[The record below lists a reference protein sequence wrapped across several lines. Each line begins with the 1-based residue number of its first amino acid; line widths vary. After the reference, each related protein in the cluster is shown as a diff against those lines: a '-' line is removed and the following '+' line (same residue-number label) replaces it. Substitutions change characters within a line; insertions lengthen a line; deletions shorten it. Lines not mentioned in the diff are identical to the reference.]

1 MKSFSTLIICFFAM
15 QAWSQSPTMSLVIDE
30 QTIPE
35 PAFSAI
41 QDEIGGTPMSYRL
54 YAEIPENYEL
64 QIIYG
69 IGESTSMHIE
79 TDGGLF
85 YQSPLGGPTTLD
97 VDADLFPTFPEA
109 AYDSWLTIG
118 ADQLDN
124 NQIFVLPDPIVFA
137 AWETGSNLLI
147 DDDFGAGIYM
157 TTFIANPQNTP
168 DENGRVLV
176 GQFTVNAPVSGCFN
190 VQLRRLNP
198 DGTIFDPVGPETNET
213 SIFNGQ
219 CFNSEEPIN
228 TCVADLD
235 NSGNILISDILLLV
249 QNYGCTIGC
258 TADLDGNDTVDTND
272 LLIMLTSFGQPCP
285 SVE

>member
-1 MKSFSTLIICFFAM
+1 MKSFSTLLICLFAL
-15 QAWSQSPTMSLVIDE
+15 QAWSQSPTMSLVIEE

-35 PAFSAI
+35 PAFSTI
-41 QDEIGGTPMSYRL
+41 QNEIGGTPISYRL

-64 QIIYG
+64 QFIYG
-69 IGESTSMHIE
+69 IGEANSMHIE
-79 TDGGLF
+79 TEGGLF

-137 AWETGSNLLI
+137 EWETGDNLLI

-157 TTFIANPQNTP
+157 TTFFSNPQNTP
-168 DENGRVLV
+168 DENGRILV
-176 GQFTVNAPVSGCFN
+176 GQFTVTASVSGCFS
-190 VQLRRLNP
+190 VQLRRLNL
-198 DGTIFDPVGPETNET
+198 DGTIFDPEGPETNET
-213 SIFNGQ
+213 LVFNGQ
-219 CFNSEEPIN
+219 CFNSADPIN

-235 NSGNILISDILLLV
+235 NSGNILINDVLLLI
-249 QNYGCTIGC
+249 QNYGCTSDC

-272 LLIMLTSFGQPCP
+272 LLIMLASFGQPCP
-285 SVE
+285 PLE